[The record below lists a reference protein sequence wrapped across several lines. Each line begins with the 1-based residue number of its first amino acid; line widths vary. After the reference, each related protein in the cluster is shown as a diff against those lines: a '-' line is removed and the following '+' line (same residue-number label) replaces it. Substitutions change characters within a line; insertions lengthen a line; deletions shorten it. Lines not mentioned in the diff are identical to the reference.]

1 MDALDHESVA
11 QPPTKKMLMLLPK
24 GAVQRGSGAAAAR
37 NLWLPVS
44 RSVRLAY
51 PQRTA
56 QDEAIAKPASRIE
69 MDKKLQKPACAFT
82 GANGMLGEAP
92 ERASAARQH
101 VDVTAS
107 VPARGTATFES

>member
-1 MDALDHESVA
+1 M
-11 QPPTKKMLMLLPK
+11 TLLPK
-24 GAVQRGSGAAAAR
+24 GAMQRGSGTAAR
-37 NLWLPVS
+37 NPWLPVS
-44 RSVRLAY
+44 RSVRPVY

-69 MDKKLQKPACAFT
+69 MDKKLQEP
-82 GANGMLGEAP
+82 ANGMLGEAP

-107 VPARGTATFES
+107 VLAQSTATFQVLVVGFPSI